1 MNDITVHVAQLSLIY
16 EDVDEDSFPVQ
27 VVLIHPDY
35 DSVTLVNNIA
45 LIEVVSLRHNC

>member
-1 MNDITVHVAQLSLIY
+1 MSDITVQVAQLSLIY

-27 VVLIHPDY
+27 VVLIHPGY

-45 LIEVVSLRHNC
+45 LIEVLSL